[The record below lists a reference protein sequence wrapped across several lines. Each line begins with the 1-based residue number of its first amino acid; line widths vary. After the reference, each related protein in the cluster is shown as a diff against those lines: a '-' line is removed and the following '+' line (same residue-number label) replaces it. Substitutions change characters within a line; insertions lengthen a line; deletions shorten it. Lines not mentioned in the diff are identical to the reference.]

1 MKSGPYFMG
10 IDGGTE
16 SVRVGVFD
24 QEGTPVGFS
33 SRTYAL
39 RHPRPGWAE
48 QDPHEWW
55 SSLVSAVKAVM
66 SENNIAP
73 EAIAGISLDATT
85 CTVVAVDEQNQV
97 LRPAI
102 LWMDVRAAPQAQRIA
117 ETGDA
122 ALKYNGFAK
131 VSAEWMPCKALW
143 LKENEPEVYA
153 SARHIC
159 EYIDWITYRL
169 TNEWTASVN
178 IASLRWYYDRANG
191 GFPVS
196 LYQAIGLEDLLDKF
210 PQRILDMGTVVGGLT
225 RQVAEELG
233 LRPGIP
239 VAEGGGDAMVG
250 TVGMNVLAPGKI
262 ALITG
267 SSHAI
272 FGESAEAVYGSGFF
286 GSFTDA
292 VIRGLY
298 VVEGGQVSTGSI
310 IKWFRDNFC
319 GALVEEARQRGIGL
333 YDLLNE
339 RAESLTAGS
348 DGLIVVD
355 HWQGNRSPYTDPEA
369 RGMIWGL
376 TLKHDTA
383 HIYRAMIEGIC
394 YGTELIF
401 RTLRTYGFQPQ
412 EIVACGGPLK
422 SRLWM
427 QIHADVS
434 NLPIA
439 YTQVP
444 DAAVLGSA
452 ILASVGAGVYPNIQE
467 AARHMVHISHRIEP
481 NQKQHQDYQF
491 YVEKYIATYYQMRDL
506 MHDTVRHVA
515 ERDV

>member
-1 MKSGPYFMG
+1 MMKNGPYFMG

-24 QEGTPVGFS
+24 QEGTPIGFA
-33 SRTYAL
+33 SRSYAL
-39 RHPRPGWAE
+39 RHPHPGWAE
-48 QDPHEWW
+48 QDPNEWW
-55 SSLVSAVKAVM
+55 SALVVAVKEVM
-66 SENNIAP
+66 SENDIAP

-85 CTVVAVDEQNQV
+85 CTVVAVDAQNQV

-102 LWMDVRAAPQAQRIA
+102 LWMDVRSAPQARRIA

-153 SARHIC
+153 AAEHIC
-159 EYIDWITYRL
+159 EYVDWLTYRL
-169 TNEWTASVN
+169 TSEWTASVN

-196 LYQAIGLEDLLDKF
+196 LYQAIGLEDLLNKF
-210 PQRILDMGTVVGGLT
+210 PQKILDMGTVVGGLT
-225 RQVAEELG
+225 HQVAEELG
-233 LRPGIP
+233 LLPGIP

-250 TVGMNVLAPGKI
+250 TVGMDVLEPGKI

-272 FGESAEAVYGSGFF
+272 FGESAEAIYGAGFF

-292 VIRGLY
+292 VLRGLY

-319 GALVEEARQRGIGL
+319 GGLVEEAQRRGIGL

-339 RAESLTAGS
+339 RAENISVGS

-355 HWQGNRSPYTDPEA
+355 HWQGNRSPYTDSEA

-376 TLKHDTA
+376 TLKHDTS
-383 HIYRAMIEGIC
+383 HVYRAMIEGIC

-401 RTLRTYGFQPQ
+401 QTLRKYGFQPQ
-412 EIVACGGPLK
+412 QIVVSGGPLK
-422 SRLWM
+422 SKLWM

-434 NLPIA
+434 NLPIT
-439 YTQVP
+439 YTRVP

-452 ILASVGAGVYPNIQE
+452 ILASVAAGVYANIQE
-467 AARHMVHISHRIEP
+467 AARHMVHASYRIEP
-481 NQKQHQDYQF
+481 DQGRHQEYQF

-506 MHDTVRHVA
+506 MHDTSRHVA
-515 ERDV
+515 GR